1 MSVNLI
7 SIFAGLFILAI
18 LIFITLFTIV
28 KSSGSKKKAKEF
40 LMGLYDNL
48 LNLMIDTIAG
58 FDPKNYSSVE
68 EFEATILY
76 TIYDRCWDYV
86 SHELESGFE
95 NNEIIKAVFKRI
107 DKDFLIQFIDKII
120 EEAGISDK
128 IKNKFGCVAI
138 SSGEIEKA
146 DQEAAEHFADE
157 SQYVENSDDV
167 ELNPAEPIVPSEEEL
182 AALNPQKDDEEEF
195 NPEDES
201 MEVLDDKPEII
212 SVQDKR
218 GRTLYYEVDSSG
230 KKKQVSKAYAES
242 MK

>member
-48 LNLMIDTIAG
+48 LNLMVDTIAG

-138 SSGEIEKA
+138 SSGEIEK
-146 DQEAAEHFADE
+146 
-157 SQYVENSDDV
+157 
-167 ELNPAEPIVPSEEEL
+167 
-182 AALNPQKDDEEEF
+182 
-195 NPEDES
+195 
-201 MEVLDDKPEII
+201 
-212 SVQDKR
+212 
-218 GRTLYYEVDSSG
+218 
-230 KKKQVSKAYAES
+230 
-242 MK
+242 

>member
-48 LNLMIDTIAG
+48 LNLMVDTIAG
-58 FDPKNYSSVE
+58 FDPKKYSSLE

-95 NNEIIKAVFKRI
+95 NNEINKAVFKRI

>member
-18 LIFITLFTIV
+18 LIFIILFTIV

-48 LNLMIDTIAG
+48 LNLMVDTIAG

-76 TIYDRCWDYV
+76 TIYDRSWDYV

>member
-48 LNLMIDTIAG
+48 LNLMVDTIAG

-157 SQYVENSDDV
+157 SQYIENSDDV
-167 ELNPAEPIVPSEEEL
+167 KLNPAEPIVPSEEEL

>member
-120 EEAGISDK
+120 EETGISDK

>member
-167 ELNPAEPIVPSEEEL
+167 ELNPAEPIVPTEEEL

>member
-48 LNLMIDTIAG
+48 LNLMVDTIAG

-157 SQYVENSDDV
+157 SQYIENSDDV
-167 ELNPAEPIVPSEEEL
+167 KLNPAEPIVPSEKEL

>member
-157 SQYVENSDDV
+157 SQYIENSDDV
-167 ELNPAEPIVPSEEEL
+167 KLNPAEPIVPSEEEL

>member
-48 LNLMIDTIAG
+48 LNLMVDTIAG
-58 FDPKNYSSVE
+58 FDPKKYSSLE

>member
-48 LNLMIDTIAG
+48 LNLMVDTIAG
-58 FDPKNYSSVE
+58 FDPKKYSSLE
-68 EFEATILY
+68 EFEAAILY

-107 DKDFLIQFIDKII
+107 DKDFLIKFIDKII

>member
-18 LIFITLFTIV
+18 LIFIILFTIV

-58 FDPKNYSSVE
+58 FDPKKYSSLE
-68 EFEATILY
+68 EFEAAILY

>member
-48 LNLMIDTIAG
+48 LNLMVDTIAG
-58 FDPKNYSSVE
+58 FDPKKYSSVE

-120 EEAGISDK
+120 EETGISDK

-167 ELNPAEPIVPSEEEL
+167 KLNPAEPIVPSEEEL